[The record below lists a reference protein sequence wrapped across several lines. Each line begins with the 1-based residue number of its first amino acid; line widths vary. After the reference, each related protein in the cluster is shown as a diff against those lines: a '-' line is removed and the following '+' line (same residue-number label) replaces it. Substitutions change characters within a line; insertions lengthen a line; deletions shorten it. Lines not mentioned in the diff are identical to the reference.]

1 MNYKSLISKK
11 NISFNGPYIFSPN
24 VYKDPRGYFF
34 ESWNRNTFNEI
45 LGENIDFVQDNQS
58 KSSIGVLRGLHYQ
71 LPPMGQAKLV
81 RVTKGTV
88 YDVIVDLRKESNTFS
103 QWGAVKLSEENNNQ
117 LWVPIGFAHGFL
129 TLSNYAIVEYK
140 VTNFWSANEEKSLL
154 WNDKSIA
161 IEWPETEDKNNNYI
175 LSNKD
180 KSALSLSQLNNSG
193 ELFQ

>member
-1 MNYKSLISKK
+1 MDYKSVISNE

-24 VYKDPRGYFF
+24 VHKDPRGYFF

-45 LGENIDFVQDNQS
+45 IGEKIDFVQDNQS
-58 KSSIGVLRGLHYQ
+58 MSTLGVLRGLHYQ

-81 RVTKGTV
+81 RVTKGIV

-103 QWGAVKLSEENNNQ
+103 QWGGVKLSEENNHQ

-161 IEWPETEDKNNNYI
+161 IEWPKIEGENNHYM
-175 LSNKD
+175 LSSKD
-180 KSALSLSQLNNSG
+180 KSSPSLSQLNKSG
-193 ELFQ
+193 ELF

>member
-1 MNYKSLISKK
+1 MNYTSLISNK

-24 VYKDPRGYFF
+24 VHKDTRGYFF
-34 ESWNRNTFNEI
+34 ESWNRNTLNEI
-45 LGENIDFVQDNQS
+45 LGEKINFVQDNQS
-58 KSSIGVLRGLHYQ
+58 RSSIGVLRGLHYQ
-71 LPPMGQAKLV
+71 LPPMSQAKLV
-81 RVTKGTV
+81 RVTKGIV

-103 QWGAVKLSEENNNQ
+103 QWGGVKLSEENNHQ

-161 IEWPETEDKNNNYI
+161 IEWPKIEGKSNHYM

-180 KSALSLSQLNNSG
+180 KSSPSLSQLNKSG
-193 ELFQ
+193 ELF